1 VRKKKKM
8 LPKRR
13 RKIKKIANKSGKTQE
28 RGTILVRH
36 RSSHR
41 EQLHKVTSEVS
52 SKQRLQMNA

>member
-13 RKIKKIANKSGKTQE
+13 RKIKKIVNKSGKTQE
-28 RGTILVRH
+28 RGSILVRH

-41 EQLHKVTSEVS
+41 GQLHKVTSEAS